1 MAKSKRYKSYEI
13 TEGVERA
20 AHRALFFALGIER
33 QDLDKPVIAVV
44 NTRSEIVPGCVAQS
58 YMVERVKQGI
68 IEAGGLPFEINTI
81 AVCDGLAQGHEGMKY
96 SLPARDIIAD
106 SLEISLE
113 AHRFDGAVFL
123 AACDKMTPGM
133 LMAAARVNI
142 PSIFV
147 PAGVMKAGD
156 YFGQQITIS
165 NMREYV
171 GKYLTGKIDL
181 PALQQIEEL
190 ACPGVGTC
198 SMIGTANT
206 MAGICEVLG
215 LALPLS
221 STTEANTPAKAREGR
236 RAGRRIVELVQ
247 RNIKPADILCLESFA
262 NAIRFTLAI
271 GGSTNTVLHI
281 PAIAFEMGI
290 ELNLETFDRYANTPY
305 IAKISPSGPKTMG
318 DFHRAGGVPA
328 VLQSLGDIMDLNI
341 NTVAGQTLN
350 DIALEAEW
358 KDRDMIRP
366 RENPFRLDGGLKVL
380 WGSLAPEG
388 AIVKR
393 SDCQEKLWV
402 HEGPAYVFD
411 SMEEAIEA
419 VKEKQVKEGS
429 VIVIRYEGPVGGPG
443 MREMQMI
450 TAMLMGSGLGEST
463 ALVTD
468 GRLSGSSRGPCI
480 GHVSPEAALGG
491 PIALVE
497 NGDKISINLLEG
509 SLNLNVDQEVLQ
521 VRRQTW
527 VPVIKETK
535 GILRRYA
542 RLRPNPL
549 NGALW
554 DS

>member
-1 MAKSKRYKSYEI
+1 MAKNKGYKSYEI

-20 AHRALFFALGIER
+20 AHRALLFALGIER
-33 QDLDKPVIAVV
+33 QDLDKPIIAVV
-44 NTRSEIVPGCVAQS
+44 NSRNEMVPGCVAQE
-58 YMVERVKQGI
+58 YIVDKVKKGI

-81 AVCDGLAQGHEGMKY
+81 GVCDGLAQGHEGMKY

-106 SLEISLE
+106 SIEIALE

-123 AACDKMTPGM
+123 ATCDKMTPGM
-133 LMAAARVNI
+133 LMAALRVNI

-156 YFGQQITIS
+156 YLGQQITIS

-171 GKYLTGKIDL
+171 GKYLTGKIDWQT
-181 PALQQIEEL
+181 LQQIEEL

-221 STTEANTPAKAREGR
+221 STMEANTPAKGREAHK
-236 RAGRRIVELVQ
+236 AGKRIVQLVHD
-247 RNIKPADILCLESFA
+247 NIKPSDLLCYESFA
-262 NAIRFTLAI
+262 NTIRFTLAI

-281 PAIAFEMGI
+281 PAIAYELGI
-290 ELNLETFDRYANTPY
+290 KINLESFDRYVNTPY

-318 DFHRAGGVPA
+318 DFHKAGGVPA
-328 VLQSLGDIMDLNI
+328 VLKSLQEIMDLNQT
-341 NTVAGQTLN
+341 TVTGQTLK
-350 DIALEAEW
+350 DIALQAEW
-358 KDRDMIRP
+358 NDRDMIR
-366 RENPFRLDGGLKVL
+366 EKDNPIRSDGGLKVL

-393 SDCQEKLWV
+393 SDCQEKMWI
-402 HEGPAYVFD
+402 HEGPACVYD
-411 SMEEAIEA
+411 SMEDAIEA
-419 VKEKQVKEGS
+419 IKEHQVKSGS

-450 TAMLMGSGLGEST
+450 TSLLMGSGLGEST

-491 PIALVE
+491 AIALVE
-497 NGDKISINLLEG
+497 NGDKISINLLAGTLE
-509 SLNLNVDQEVLQ
+509 LNVPPEVME
-521 VRRQTW
+521 VRRRNW
-527 VPVIKETK
+527 VPIVKEAK
-535 GILRRYA
+535 GILKRYT
-542 RLRPNPL
+542 RMKPNPL
-549 NGALW
+549 NGAIW
-554 DS
+554 E